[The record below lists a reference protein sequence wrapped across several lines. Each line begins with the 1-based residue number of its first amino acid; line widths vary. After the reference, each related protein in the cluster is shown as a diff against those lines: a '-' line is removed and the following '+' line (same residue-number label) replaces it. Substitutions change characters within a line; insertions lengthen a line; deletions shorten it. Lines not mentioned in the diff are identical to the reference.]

1 MSLHDPISDFLTRI
15 RNANSRRHKY
25 VDTRLNKQNVNIAKL
40 LEAQGFVEHILLD
53 KEKKKMRVFLKY
65 VKGRTPVVNGV
76 KRNSSPGLRRYIGYR
91 DIPKVLGGMGI
102 VVLSTTKGIIDGEA
116 ARQQKLGGELLC
128 TVW

>member
-25 VDTRLNKQNVNIAKL
+25 VDIRLSKQNVNIAKL
-40 LEAQGFVEHILLD
+40 LESQGFIEHVLLD

-91 DIPKVLGGMGI
+91 NIPKILGGMGI